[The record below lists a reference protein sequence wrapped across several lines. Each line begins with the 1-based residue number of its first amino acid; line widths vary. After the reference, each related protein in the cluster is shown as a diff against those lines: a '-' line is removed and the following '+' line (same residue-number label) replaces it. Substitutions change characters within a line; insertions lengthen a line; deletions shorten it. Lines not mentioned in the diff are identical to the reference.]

1 MATTTK
7 KTEPSKTMWLSSVV
21 RVSMFAVM
29 FAVTPVLGST
39 WTPNP
44 ASRSANPSFWSE
56 VSTAPVGSPIQDGVN
71 DGRDALKKQKKLPW
85 YDPEND
91 EVKFADL
98 PDIETAPV
106 QSNTNKSVAK
116 KKKTPNTAQA
126 PTGGGANGARTD
138 GAFLMNII
146 FWVVVAV
153 ILITFLALLVWAF
166 LKVEFK
172 EQQLEEQVIEDR
184 PIDTKA
190 SVEDLPFQLPSGP
203 TGDWLSVARGH
214 FESGNFKSA
223 IIYLYSH
230 VLFALDNRGLVRLTR
245 GKTNRQYL
253 TEIQRHRDIADY
265 MEKCMLPFEDAFFGD
280 IDVSGEEI
288 KNCLDGIGQF
298 ESRLSQ
304 ASVVH

>member
-1 MATTTK
+1 VATKTK
-7 KTEPSKTMWLSSVV
+7 NIESSKTKRHSFAV
-21 RVSMFAVM
+21 RVSMLAM
-29 FAVTPVLGST
+29 MIAIISVLGSS
-39 WTPNP
+39 WTPLS
-44 ASRSANPSFWSE
+44 ASGAMNPSSASE
-56 VSTAPVGSPIQDGVN
+56 FSTVLVGSPFQDGVN
-71 DGRDALKKQKKLPW
+71 DGRDALKKQKRLPW
-85 YDPEND
+85 YDSEND
-91 EVKFADL
+91 EVKFSNL

-106 QSNTNKSVAK
+106 QTNTNKSVAK
-116 KKKTPNTAQA
+116 KKRAPNTGKA
-126 PTGGGANGARTD
+126 PAGGGATGTRTD
-138 GAFLMNII
+138 GAFVMNII

-172 EQQLEEQVIEDR
+172 EQQLEEQVVEDR

-190 SVEDLPFQLPSGP
+190 SVEDLPFQMPSGP

-253 TEIQRHRDIADY
+253 TEIQRHRDIAEY

-280 IDVSGEEI
+280 IDVTADEI

-298 ESRLSQ
+298 ESQLSQ